1 MKRTWEVQCTPLT
14 NMNMWLTMNQEY
26 KSSKLSPNI
35 SRNIPIILHALLCPS
50 TAFGVLLQHAV
61 SHDIMYMY
69 VVFYL
74 TNHPFLLAQLHLLL
88 LKPVTNICQHVYNQ
102 AQLQLN
108 RTGTLICLK
117 SESNS
122 GSASTGRILLI
133 LCRPRQEGFFL
144 SFLPM
149 CRWLLGVNS
158 RAGKRTPKSSS
169 SVEKFI
175 WTSTDEKV

>member
-1 MKRTWEVQCTPLT
+1 MYVVNKFNRSINPPNHLPTSQGIYQNTTRKCYTPCCVPVQ
-14 NMNMWLTMNQEY
+14 
-26 KSSKLSPNI
+26 LSVSLI
-35 SRNIPIILHALLCPS
+35 
-50 TAFGVLLQHAV
+50 LQHAV
-61 SHDIMYMY
+61 SYDIMYMY
-69 VVFYL
+69 VVFHL
-74 TNHPFLLAQLHLLL
+74 TIKSSFLACSTASI
-88 LKPVTNICQHVYNQ
+88 KPVTNICQHVYNQ
-102 AQLQLN
+102 VQLQLN

-122 GSASTGRILLI
+122 GSASTGRLLLI

-149 CRWLLGVNS
+149 CRWLLGLNS

-175 WTSTDEKV
+175 